1 MYVTSPVSIFNN
13 SNIISTQVSA
23 SNESQPQ
30 IINVSAGHPLFFEG
44 DEAEFVYEMVE
55 GVVRTSKILFDGRRQ
70 ILSFGYPGDVV
81 GLSHDRFYHCDCE
94 TVCDVKLRVHR
105 KNASNTCFERDPNFC
120 NELLRYAACEVNNM
134 QEHFIMLGRKSAM
147 EKVASF
153 LAALMGRVGE
163 KKDSRTCFDIPMCR
177 SDIADFLGLSH
188 ETISRTLTRL
198 RQNGIIDLPNKHR
211 VCVRRPSELK
221 ALAERE

>member
-1 MYVTSPVSIFNN
+1 MYVTSPVSIFKN
-13 SNIISTQVSA
+13 TAVVSA
-23 SNESQPQ
+23 NVGVGGATHTQP
-30 IINVSAGHPLFFEG
+30 VHFPASHPLFFEG
-44 DEAEFVYEMVE
+44 DDAEFVYEIIE

-94 TVCDVKLRVHR
+94 AVSDAKLRVHH
-105 KNASNTCFERDPNFC
+105 KNAFSTNFERDPSFC
-120 NELLRYAACEVNNM
+120 NELLKYAASEVNSM

-163 KKDSRTCFDIPMCR
+163 NKDRRICFDIPMPR

-188 ETISRTLTRL
+188 ETVSRTLTRL
-198 RQNGIIDLPNKHR
+198 RLDGVIDLPSKHR
-211 VCVRRPSELK
+211 ICVRQPATLK
-221 ALAERE
+221 ALAEKE

>member
-1 MYVTSPVSIFNN
+1 MYVTSPVSIFKN
-13 SNIISTQVSA
+13 STTVSA
-23 SNESQPQ
+23 DIGDGGTAHTQ
-30 IINVSAGHPLFFEG
+30 IANHAVGQPLFFEG
-44 DEAEFVYEMVE
+44 DDARYVYEIVE

-94 TVCDVKLRVHR
+94 AVSDVRLRVHQ
-105 KNASNTCFERDPNFC
+105 KNAFNTSVEKDPSFFNQ
-120 NELLRYAACEVNNM
+120 LLRHAACEVNDM

-153 LAALMGRVGE
+153 LSALMGRVGE
-163 KKDSRTCFDIPMCR
+163 NNDCRICFDIPIPR

-188 ETISRTLTRL
+188 ETVSRSLTRL
-198 RQNGIIDLPNKHR
+198 RLDGVIDLPSKHR
-211 VCVRRPSELK
+211 ICVRQPSTLR
-221 ALAERE
+221 ALAEQE

>member
-1 MYVTSPVSIFNN
+1 MYVTSPVSIFKDSAAISGDIGVGGAAHTPTINC
-13 SNIISTQVSA
+13 SNGQ
-23 SNESQPQ
+23 
-30 IINVSAGHPLFFEG
+30 PLFFEG
-44 DEAEFVYEMVE
+44 DDAEHVYEIVE

-94 TVCDVKLRVHR
+94 AVSDVRLRVHQ
-105 KNASNTCFERDPNFC
+105 KNAFNTTVETDPSFFNQ
-120 NELLRYAACEVNNM
+120 LLRYAASEVNHM

-153 LAALMGRVGE
+153 LVALMGRVGE
-163 KKDSRTCFDIPMCR
+163 NRDCRTCFDIPMPR

-188 ETISRTLTRL
+188 ETVSRTLTRL
-198 RQNGIIDLPNKHR
+198 RIDGVIDMPSKHR
-211 VCVRRPSELK
+211 VCVRHPSVLN
-221 ALAERE
+221 ALAEQE